1 MTESLEQVL
10 ADETEDIAVLRR
22 LGHGDE
28 ADIRSRVVERVR
40 AASEDFIS
48 WLTERE
54 AMLWSGKKGDWFRSH
69 RPAWERDGHA
79 RRSEHNARTWLYR
92 RCVLPRGASID
103 AARADAERAA
113 RGESGENSS
122 EHVA

>member
-10 ADETEDIAVLRR
+10 ADESEDVAVLRR
-22 LGHGDE
+22 LGHGAE
-28 ADIRSRVVERVR
+28 ADIRDRIIARVK
-40 AASEDFIS
+40 AASEDFTS

-54 AMLWSGKKGDWFRSH
+54 AMLWSGKKGDWFRS
-69 RPAWERDGHA
+69 RRAAWERDGHA
-79 RRSEHNARTWLYR
+79 RRSDRNARVWLYR

-113 RGESGENSS
+113 RGEVSDDS